1 MIEEYALFGHFMSIS
16 TERQEEGGW
25 STLFFAWAIALAA
38 TLGALFIGEIMGQ
51 APCILCWYQ
60 RAFMFPLAL
69 VLAVAVI
76 QADRNV
82 WRYALPL
89 SGAGLLVAVYH
100 VLLYYG
106 FIPEA
111 IVPCGKGPS
120 CSDAKMTIFNVV
132 PLPVLSLFAFSAISI
147 LLLIGR
153 RETVR

>member
-1 MIEEYALFGHFMSIS
+1 MDIS
-16 TERQEEGGW
+16 TGKGKEGGW
-25 STLFFAWAIALAA
+25 SALFLAWIIALAA
-38 TLGALFIGEIMGQ
+38 SLGALFIGEVMGQ

-69 VLAVAVI
+69 VLAVAVL

-89 SGAGLLVAVYH
+89 SGAGLAIAAYH

-111 IVPCGKGPS
+111 VVPCGKGPS
-120 CSDAKMTIFNVV
+120 CSDAQMTIFNVV
-132 PLPVLSLFAFSAISI
+132 PLPVLSLLAFFAISS
-147 LLLIGR
+147 LLLVGR